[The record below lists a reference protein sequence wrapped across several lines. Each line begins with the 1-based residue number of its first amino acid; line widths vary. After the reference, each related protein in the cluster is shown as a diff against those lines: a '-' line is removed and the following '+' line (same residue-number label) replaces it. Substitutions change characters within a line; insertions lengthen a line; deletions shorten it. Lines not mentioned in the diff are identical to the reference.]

1 MHWKRG
7 LEFKMDFWNSQL
19 TEKSWE
25 VLQDLK
31 KKYNFILIGGWAIY
45 LWTKQQKSKDID
57 IVVSISELQ
66 KLKQENLSKNDN
78 LRKYEIKRDEIDV
91 DIYISHFSRLIIPPE
106 HIKNYV
112 SKIEGFSVISKE
124 ALLVLKQ
131 GAEVE
136 RRNSLKGEKDKL
148 DIISLLF
155 FSDIN
160 FNVYKSILKKYSL
173 EHFIDYLTSILKT
186 FKDYGLLNLTSKEF
200 KTTKENILK
209 NLKKL

>member
-1 MHWKRG
+1 M
-7 LEFKMDFWNSQL
+7 EFWNSQL

-25 VLQDLK
+25 ALQDLK
-31 KKYNFILIGGWAIY
+31 KKYDFILIGGWAIY

-78 LRKYEIKRDEIDV
+78 LRKYEIKIGEIDV
-91 DIYISHFSRLIIPPE
+91 DIYVSHFSKLIIPPE
-106 HIKNYV
+106 HIGNYI

-124 ALLVLKQ
+124 ALLILKQ
-131 GAEVE
+131 GAEIE
-136 RRNSLKGEKDKL
+136 RRNSLKGEKDEI
-148 DIISLLF
+148 DIMSLLF

-173 EHFIDYLTSILKT
+173 EHFIDSLISILKT
-186 FKDYGLLNLTSKEF
+186 FKDYNLISLTPREF
-200 KTTKENILK
+200 KKTKENILK

>member
-1 MHWKRG
+1 M
-7 LEFKMDFWNSQL
+7 
-19 TEKSWE
+19 
-25 VLQDLK
+25 
-31 KKYNFILIGGWAIY
+31 
-45 LWTKQQKSKDID
+45 
-57 IVVSISELQ
+57 
-66 KLKQENLSKNDN
+66 
-78 LRKYEIKRDEIDV
+78 
-91 DIYISHFSRLIIPPE
+91 DIYVSHFSKLIIPPE
-106 HIKNYV
+106 HIENYI

-131 GAEVE
+131 GAESE

-148 DIISLLF
+148 DIMSLLF
-155 FSDIN
+155 FSDID

>member
-1 MHWKRG
+1 M
-7 LEFKMDFWNSQL
+7 EFWNSQL

-25 VLQDLK
+25 ILQDLK
-31 KKYNFILIGGWAIY
+31 KKYDFILIGGWAIY

-78 LRKYEIKRDEIDV
+78 LRKYEIKRGEIDV
-91 DIYISHFSRLIIPPE
+91 DIYVSHFSKLIIPPE
-106 HIKNYV
+106 YIENYI

-131 GAEVE
+131 GAEIE
-136 RRNSLKGEKDKL
+136 RRNSPKGEKDKI
-148 DIISLLF
+148 DIMSLLF

-160 FNVYKSILKKYSL
+160 FNVYKAILKKYSL
-173 EHFIDYLTSILKT
+173 EHFIDSLISILKA
-186 FKDYGLLNLTSKEF
+186 FKDYNSINLTPREF
-200 KTTKENILK
+200 KKTKENILR

>member
-1 MHWKRG
+1 M
-7 LEFKMDFWNSQL
+7 EFWNSQL
-19 TEKSWE
+19 IEKSWE

-31 KKYNFILIGGWAIY
+31 KKYDFILIGGWAIY

-78 LRKYEIKRDEIDV
+78 LRKYEIKRGEIDV
-91 DIYISHFSRLIIPPE
+91 DIYVSHFSKLIIPPE
-106 HIKNYV
+106 YIENYI

-131 GAEVE
+131 GAEIE
-136 RRNSLKGEKDKL
+136 RRNSPKGEKDKI
-148 DIISLLF
+148 DIMSLLF

-160 FNVYKSILKKYSL
+160 FNVYKAILKKYSL
-173 EHFIDYLTSILKT
+173 EHFIDSLISILKA
-186 FKDYGLLNLTSKEF
+186 FKDYNSINLTPREF
-200 KTTKENILK
+200 KKTKENILR